1 MLYLTFDIGT
11 TGLKTALIADDGR
24 ALAVHTAEYALLTPK
39 ADWVEMEP
47 EAYWGAAI
55 EGTRAVFGKTGK
67 SPHELAA
74 IGFSSQ
80 GQTFIPIDAEGQA
93 LYRAIVWVDNRAQS
107 VADRWN
113 AEWLSHEEYH
123 RISGYPQ
130 IPASLTLFKVAWMA
144 EHAPAAHRAHR
155 FLCLPDYLTYRL
167 TGECAT
173 DYVTARMAGFLDLQ
187 TGAYEPRLLAAAGI
201 TEAQL
206 PRVLKPGAVAGHVHT
221 AAAEAL
227 GIPSG
232 VPVCVGANDQ
242 LVGAVGAGNVR
253 PGIISETTG
262 TALALIA
269 STEAPLFDPRIV
281 AGRHAV
287 PELYYAMAYNITS
300 AIVLK
305 WFRDLCACGE
315 AYDSFLEGVAEIP
328 AGCAGLTVLPHFA
341 GTTLPSLNL
350 DVRGAMMGL
359 TLAHTKLHIA
369 RAIMEAC
376 ACMLREC
383 VEPVQQHGIAVAT
396 VRALGGAARSDLW
409 LQMKA
414 DLLGRPVERPACA
427 DAASL
432 GAAMLAATGV
442 GQFAQVQDAA
452 RAWYREERAFE
463 PQEELFEPVAS
474 HHAVYEDVY
483 GRYRDLYRRLY
494 EV

>member
-1 MLYLTFDIGT
+1 MTGYHLMLYLTFDIGT

-24 ALAVHTAEYALLTPK
+24 ALAVHTAEYSLQTPRP
-39 ADWVEMEP
+39 DWAEMRP
-47 EAYWGAAI
+47 EDYWRAAV
-55 EGTRAVFGKTGK
+55 EGTRAVFAKTGEN
-67 SPHELAA
+67 SRDLAA

-80 GQTFIPIDAEGQA
+80 GQTFVPIDAAGNA
-93 LYRAIVWVDNRAQS
+93 LYDAIVWVDNRAQA
-107 VADRWN
+107 VADAWN
-113 AEWLSHEEYH
+113 ADWLSHAEYH
-123 RISGYPQ
+123 RISGYPT

-144 EHAPAAHRAHR
+144 EHVPAAHRAWK
-155 FLCLPDYLTYRL
+155 FLCLPDYLAYRL
-167 TGECAT
+167 TGATAT

-201 TEAQL
+201 TDDQL
-206 PRVLKPGAVAGHVHT
+206 PMVLKPGDVAGRVHA

-227 GIPSG
+227 GIPAG

-269 STEAPLFDPRIV
+269 TTTACLFDPRIV
-281 AGRHAV
+281 AGQHAV
-287 PELYYAMAYNITS
+287 PELDYAMAYNITS

-305 WFRDLCACGE
+305 WFRDLCACGQD
-315 AYDSFLEGVAEIP
+315 YDAFLADVAAIP
-328 AGCAGLTVLPHFA
+328 PGSDGITVLPHFA
-341 GTTLPSLNL
+341 GTTLPSFNP
-350 DVRGAMMGL
+350 DVRGAMVGL
-359 TLAHTKLHIA
+359 GLGHTRAHLS

-376 ACMLREC
+376 ACMLQEC
-383 VEPVQQHGIAVAT
+383 VEPVLEHGIAVET
-396 VRALGGAARSDLW
+396 VRSLGGAARSDLW

-414 DLLGRPVERPACA
+414 DLLGLPVERPACP

-432 GAAMLAATGV
+432 GAAMLAAAGTGR
-442 GQFAQVQDAA
+442 FAGVAEAA
-452 RAWYREERAFE
+452 EAWYRPDRVFE
-463 PQEELFEPVAS
+463 PNSAHQQI
-474 HHAVYEDVY
+474 YRDVY